1 MKDYEQAA
9 WRAAGYFLLI
19 LGGLLGA
26 ATCGDQYGRDHA
38 VRAP

>member
-1 MKDYEQAA
+1 MKDYERAA
-9 WRAAGYFLLI
+9 WRLFGWVLVAAAGVV
-19 LGGLLGA
+19 GA